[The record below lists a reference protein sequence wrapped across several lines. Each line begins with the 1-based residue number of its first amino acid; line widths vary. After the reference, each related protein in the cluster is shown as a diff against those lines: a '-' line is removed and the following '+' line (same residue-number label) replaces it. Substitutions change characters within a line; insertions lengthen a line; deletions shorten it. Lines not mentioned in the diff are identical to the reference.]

1 MPLCNLQSGIFFALM
16 NKLLFSLLLILCPA
30 FIYSQTGKIQGRVT
44 NEITNDGVPFANL
57 FIPEISKGTTSNELG
72 DFTFSEIPPGIY
84 TLQCTYVG
92 FSPKALFELRV
103 STNKPLEITIAL
115 SPSIQ
120 NLETV
125 EIKGQTFKK
134 NAEAP
139 LGLQSISATEIY
151 RSPGGNRDISKV
163 LQNLPGV
170 SSGLS
175 FRNDLIVRGGA
186 PNENRFFIDG
196 IEVPNINHFA
206 TQGSSGGPVG
216 LLNVNFIREVDFFSG
231 GFPAN
236 RGNALSS
243 VIDFKLIEGNKEGL
257 HGNFMLGSSD
267 IGITLDGPTG
277 KNSNLIFSFRRSYL
291 QFLFQAL
298 KLPFLP
304 TYNDIQF
311 KESISLGDK
320 DKITILGLGAFDQF
334 ALNTGVNKGVED
346 PEVLERNNYIL
357 GNLPVNNQWNYTL
370 GARWIHFQ
378 DRGSMQLAL
387 SRNHLNNQSEKF
399 KNNINA
405 PENQLLNYNSAEIEN
420 KLRFQINRSFGAW
433 KTYYGLESEQVSY
446 TNKSEQKIEAN
457 GQIQEISTNNKL
469 QFLKGAGFA
478 SANRSFVDER
488 LSLSFGLRTD
498 FNSYSNKTVNP
509 LKQMSP
515 RFSASYAINEKWT
528 GSFSTGKF
536 FQLPSYTIL
545 GYTNNAGDLV
555 NQDFVEFIYNKQIS
569 LGGSYQ
575 ANDYLKIS
583 LEGFQKNYSR
593 YPLSVTNQVS
603 LANLGADF
611 GVIGN
616 EEIRI
621 TSTGKAQGVELLV
634 QQKLSAK
641 LYGLISYTWVKSS
654 FTNQNNELQ
663 PSAWDNGHILNATLG
678 AKLKKNWEIGGK
690 FRLLGGAPLTPYDLT
705 RSAQISSWET
715 RKQGVLNYAEV
726 NSIRSAAF
734 HSLDI
739 RIDKNWYFKSWS
751 INAYIDVQNVY
762 NNSIAGLPYLTTI
775 NDEQGNPKI
784 SETDAQSYQLKEV
797 SNDSGSRLPSIGIM
811 IEF

>member
-1 MPLCNLQSGIFFALM
+1 MNKSLIGLVIFLCPFFALGQ
-16 NKLLFSLLLILCPA
+16 S
-30 FIYSQTGKIQGRVT
+30 GVIQGRVI
-44 NEITNDGVPFANL
+44 NEITNETVPFANL
-57 FIPEISKGTTSNELG
+57 YIPEINKGTTSNDLG
-72 DFTFSEIPPGIY
+72 EFTFSEIAPGIY

-92 FSPKALFELRV
+92 FGPKALFELRL
-103 STNKPLEITIAL
+103 STNKPLDVTISL

-120 NLETV
+120 NLATV
-125 EIKGQTFKK
+125 EIKGQNFKK

-216 LLNVNFIREVDFFSG
+216 LLNVNLIREVDFFSG

-257 HGNFMLGSSD
+257 HGNFILGSSD
-267 IGITLDGPTG
+267 VGVTLDGPTG
-277 KNSNLIFSFRRSYL
+277 ENSNLIFSFRRSYL

-298 KLPFLP
+298 NLPFLP

-311 KESISLGDK
+311 KESITLGDK
-320 DKITILGLGAFDQF
+320 DKISILGLGAFDQF
-334 ALNTGVNKGVED
+334 ALNTGVNKGIED

-357 GNLPVNNQWNYTL
+357 GNLPINNQWNYTL

-378 DRGSMQLAL
+378 EQGSMQLAI

-399 KNNINA
+399 KNNIEL
-405 PENQLLNYNSAEIEN
+405 PENQLLDYSSAEIEN
-420 KLRFQINRSFGAW
+420 KLRFQINRSFGPW
-433 KTYYGLESEQVSY
+433 KTYYGLESEQVTY
-446 TNKSEQKIEAN
+446 TNRSEQKVETN
-457 GQIQEISTNNKL
+457 GQIFKNSTDNKL
-469 QFLKGAGFA
+469 QFWKGAGFA
-478 SANRSFVDER
+478 SANRSFVDSR

-498 FNSYSNKTVNP
+498 FNSYSNKTANP
-509 LKQMSP
+509 LQQLSP

-528 GSFSTGKF
+528 GSFSMGKF

-545 GYTNNAGDLV
+545 GYTNNSGKLV
-555 NQDFVEFIYNKQIS
+555 NRDFVEFIYNKQIS

-575 ANDYLKIS
+575 ANNYLKIS
-583 LEGFQKNYSR
+583 LEAFRKVYSR

-616 EEIRI
+616 EEIRS
-621 TSTGKAQGVELLV
+621 TSEGEAQGLEVLI
-634 QQKLSAK
+634 QQKLSSK

-678 AKLKKNWEIGGK
+678 VKLNKNWEIGGK
-690 FRLLGGAPLTPYDLT
+690 FRLLGGAPLTPYDFS

-726 NSIRSAAF
+726 NSLRSAAF
-734 HSLDI
+734 HSLDL
-739 RIDKNWYFKSWS
+739 RVDKNWYFEKWS

-784 SETDAQSYQLKEV
+784 SETDPQSYQLKEV

>member
-1 MPLCNLQSGIFFALM
+1 
-16 NKLLFSLLLILCPA
+16 
-30 FIYSQTGKIQGRVT
+30 
-44 NEITNDGVPFANL
+44 
-57 FIPEISKGTTSNELG
+57 
-72 DFTFSEIPPGIY
+72 
-84 TLQCTYVG
+84 
-92 FSPKALFELRV
+92 
-103 STNKPLEITIAL
+103 
-115 SPSIQ
+115 
-120 NLETV
+120 
-125 EIKGQTFKK
+125 
-134 NAEAP
+134 
-139 LGLQSISATEIY
+139 
-151 RSPGGNRDISKV
+151 
-163 LQNLPGV
+163 
-170 SSGLS
+170 
-175 FRNDLIVRGGA
+175 
-186 PNENRFFIDG
+186 NENRFFIDG

-216 LLNVNFIREVDFFSG
+216 LLNVNLIREVDFFSG

-257 HGNFMLGSSD
+257 HGNFILGSSD
-267 IGITLDGPTG
+267 VGVTLDGPTG
-277 KNSNLIFSFRRSYL
+277 ENSNLIFSFRRSYL

-298 KLPFLP
+298 NLPFLP

-311 KESISLGDK
+311 KESITLGDK
-320 DKITILGLGAFDQF
+320 DKISILGLGAFDQF
-334 ALNTGVNKGVED
+334 ALNTGVNKGIED

-357 GNLPVNNQWNYTL
+357 GNLPINNQWNYTL

-378 DRGSMQLAL
+378 EQGSMQLAI

-399 KNNINA
+399 KNNIEL
-405 PENQLLNYNSAEIEN
+405 PENQLLDYSSAEIEN
-420 KLRFQINRSFGAW
+420 KLRFQINRSFGPW
-433 KTYYGLESEQVSY
+433 KTYYGLESEQVTY
-446 TNKSEQKIEAN
+446 TNRSEQKVETN
-457 GQIQEISTNNKL
+457 GQIFKNSTDNKL
-469 QFLKGAGFA
+469 QFWKGAGFA
-478 SANRSFVDER
+478 SANRSFVDSR

-498 FNSYSNKTVNP
+498 FNSYSNKTANP
-509 LKQMSP
+509 LQQLSP

-528 GSFSTGKF
+528 GSFSMGKF

-545 GYTNNAGDLV
+545 GYTNNSGKLV
-555 NQDFVEFIYNKQIS
+555 NRDFVEFIYNKQIS

-575 ANDYLKIS
+575 ANNYLKIS
-583 LEGFQKNYSR
+583 LEAFRKVYSR

-616 EEIRI
+616 EEIRS
-621 TSTGKAQGVELLV
+621 TSEGEAQGLEVLI
-634 QQKLSAK
+634 QQKLSSK

-678 AKLKKNWEIGGK
+678 VKLNKNWEIGGK
-690 FRLLGGAPLTPYDLT
+690 FRLLGGAPLTPYDFS

-726 NSIRSAAF
+726 NSLRSAAF
-734 HSLDI
+734 HSLDL
-739 RIDKNWYFKSWS
+739 RVDKNWYFEKWS

-784 SETDAQSYQLKEV
+784 SETDPQSYQLKEV